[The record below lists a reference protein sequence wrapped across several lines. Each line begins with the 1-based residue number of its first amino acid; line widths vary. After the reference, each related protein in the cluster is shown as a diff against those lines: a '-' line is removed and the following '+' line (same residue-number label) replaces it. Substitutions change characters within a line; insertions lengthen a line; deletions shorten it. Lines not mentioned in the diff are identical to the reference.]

1 MNNTSTYNIG
11 KQGED
16 LATEFLEKQ
25 GYRILE
31 RNFVHNKKE
40 IDIIAQDKNTIVF
53 VEVKERAT
61 DIFGEPFEAVNLR
74 KQKRII
80 NVADSYI
87 RKHNIDLES
96 RFDIISIVK
105 SPNEETKIL
114 HIKDAFTPI
123 MF

>member
-16 LATEFLEKQ
+16 LATEFLERQ

-61 DIFGEPFEAVNLR
+61 DVFGEPFEAVNLQ

-80 NVADSYI
+80 NVADNYI

-105 SPNEETKIL
+105 SPHEETKIL

>member
-16 LATEFLEKQ
+16 LATEFLERQ

-53 VEVKERAT
+53 VEVKERST
-61 DIFGEPFEAVNLR
+61 DVFGEPFEAVNLQ